1 MSSKNVLL
9 GVVAGAAAGAV
20 LGILFSPAKG
30 SVTRKRIVKRGA
42 DYADDAK
49 EKFNEYIDAIND
61 EYDTIK
67 EEALD
72 LVDKAKEKAAS
83 LTGVKHTR

>member
-1 MSSKNVLL
+1 M
-9 GVVAGAAAGAV
+9 
-20 LGILFSPAKG
+20 
-30 SVTRKRIVKRGA
+30 TRKRIVKRGA